1 MFRRENES
9 GEVFNWMISKIDDCT
24 DKEIVPVI
32 AEKTPFTY
40 TFRTTLQK
48 ALQLQWDDHVIGK
61 YLLIRKSDPPYLT
74 PRP

>member
-1 MFRRENES
+1 MFQRGNES
-9 GEVFNWMISKIDDCT
+9 GEVCNWMISKIDDCT
-24 DKEIVPVI
+24 DEEIVPVI

-40 TFRTTLQK
+40 TFPTTLQK

-61 YLLIRKSDPPYLT
+61 YLLIRKSDLPYLT